1 MAHDEDQLY
10 RDAMKQIGQAFAM
23 GCLAISKTKAR
34 KVAKDQKVQQNLL
47 LCKKM
52 EHLQFELQ
60 HSKGLLQE
68 VEWLQAE
75 KYKEV
80 ADRAQE
86 ADRLAEERN
95 TLLAEVDKLK
105 RELTVKDE
113 TFAQTTDS
121 FKKDV
126 AQSYLVGFE
135 AAVEQATTIHPS
147 LDFTELSP

>member
-1 MAHDEDQLY
+1 
-10 RDAMKQIGQAFAM
+10 
-23 GCLAISKTKAR
+23 
-34 KVAKDQKVQQNLL
+34 
-47 LCKKM
+47 
-52 EHLQFELQ
+52 
-60 HSKGLLQE
+60 
-68 VEWLQAE
+68 
-75 KYKEV
+75 
-80 ADRAQE
+80 
-86 ADRLAEERN
+86 LAEERN